1 MGRKSFLNQ
10 IKIKNVTMT
19 LTEIKDWI
27 FKGSITVAA
36 FLIMDIHRDFK
47 TMLKDVEQLK
57 IDVGKHEYILNQK
70 NDKKDFAFYFTKTEA
85 ILPNHDNKVKK
96 ENEKFKS

>member
-1 MGRKSFLNQ
+1 MTAQ
-10 IKIKNVTMT
+10 KITSWKEYINTVLLAIVSYLIVDMH
-19 LTEIKDWI
+19 LT
-27 FKGSITVAA
+27 
-36 FLIMDIHRDFK
+36 FK
-47 TMLKDVEQLK
+47 TLIKDVEQLK